1 MISELQV
8 ARGKTLVTR
17 KKAVLLEGVLKKY
30 LNDQGER
37 CKVFSLQMYFF
48 YHYMNFLSFLK
59 LKVRFTQKSH
69 QILIL
74 TLVTPGKI
82 S

>member
-8 ARGKTLVTR
+8 VAEKPC
-17 KKAVLLEGVLKKY
+17 LLEKSGVVRRSISKNTEMEQRK
-30 LNDQGER
+30 R

-59 LKVRFTQKSH
+59 LKVIFTQKSH

-74 TLVTPGKI
+74 TLVTPEKI